1 MGEVDLD
8 FKWAISLRKSIP
20 PSLLPSHKGF
30 SKTPTASSML
40 NLSRGSE
47 DCLAFFFCQKQGDCD
62 FQFKSHRMRKIFRSV
77 LTFCYEIIRSGKHHP
92 LKNSKC
98 LRSLEYDFQTQL
110 DKIIVGWKAIHHHR
124 ANPNPHQ
131 RGSCTERKSALHHP
145 SDRGCDPLLSRAS
158 GAAALDAICTH
169 SAEFGFCPE
178 FEPDLSRVC
187 QFFKAS
193 RLKAG
198 VCQCVTHR
206 TAEPTVSQ
214 ICSPKRCYCPLVL
227 RGLSK
232 RKDMSKDFFT
242 MEDKKQ
248 RCNGIITFE
257 EAYRYQKS

>member
-1 MGEVDLD
+1 MVATPSERPLPTTPSNFTQEIWCLNWFWKTICKIDLD
-8 FKWAISLRKSIP
+8 FKWAASHFPHIISSAVAVVTTEN

-98 LRSLEYDFQTQL
+98 LRSLEYDFQTQF
-110 DKIIVGWKAIHHHR
+110 DKIIVKWKAIHHHR

-145 SDRGCDPLLSRAS
+145 SDRGCDQLFSWTS
-158 GAAALDAICTH
+158 SAAAIDAICTH
-169 SAEFGFCPE
+169 SADFGFRLG
-178 FEPDLSRVC
+178 FEPDLGRVC
-187 QFFKAS
+187 EF
-193 RLKAG
+193 L
-198 VCQCVTHR
+198 
-206 TAEPTVSQ
+206 
-214 ICSPKRCYCPLVL
+214 
-227 RGLSK
+227 
-232 RKDMSKDFFT
+232 
-242 MEDKKQ
+242 
-248 RCNGIITFE
+248 
-257 EAYRYQKS
+257 